1 MNKLFLFLIFFFG
14 FLNCIFSQ
22 SLTSTNTTHN
32 STLISFPNS
41 EGENLNIH
49 VFSKSSED
57 TIVLFENFSRFPI
70 TNSINLY
77 SAHLTYLN
85 LPYSYTNNRG
95 LKGRNFFNTNGDS
108 CAFGK
113 YGGLSTPFMDLSKSG
128 GSYRLRFSI
137 RNTSATNAN
146 FLRIYQSDSLGSFP
160 STYSVVTV
168 TKNSSKIYDTIFSS
182 GNSNCKIN
190 FATNI
195 GNK

>member
-32 STLISFPNS
+32 STLISFPNL

-70 TNSINLY
+70 TNSGNLY

-85 LPYSYTNNRG
+85 LPYSYTNNIG
-95 LKGRNFFNTNGDS
+95 FQGRNFYNTNGDS
-108 CAFGK
+108 CSFGLH
-113 YGGLSTPFMDLSKSG
+113 GGLVTPFLNLSKSEG
-128 GSYRLRFSI
+128 NYKLRFSI
-137 RNTSATNAN
+137 KNTSTSSVNY
-146 FLRIYQSDSLGSFP
+146 LSIYQSDS
-160 STYSVVTV
+160 
-168 TKNSSKIYDTIFSS
+168 
-182 GNSNCKIN
+182 
-190 FATNI
+190 
-195 GNK
+195 